1 MVKNL
6 TCLEIKKGER
16 IFRLTLDA
24 DSPLGECFDV
34 LSEMRAF
41 VVQKIQEA
49 EQQTKQ
55 VEEPV
60 VEE

>member
-6 TCLEIKKGER
+6 TSLEIVKGER
-16 IFRLTLDA
+16 TFLLILEA

-41 VVQKIQEA
+41 VINKIQEA
-49 EQQTKQ
+49 EQQAKQ
-55 VEEPV
+55 AEEQAVEE
-60 VEE
+60 

>member
-6 TCLEIKKGER
+6 TSLEIVKGDR
-16 IFRLTLDA
+16 TFRLILDA

-49 EQQTKQ
+49 EQQAKQ
-55 VEEPV
+55 AEEPV
-60 VEE
+60 AEE